1 MIEKNN
7 TTFNERLNN
16 VLQEI
21 RRISDSVKQLKDNT
35 RVIEESST
43 VNQDVVEEKLNTL
56 KNQLRKQSRIKRT
69 I

>member
-1 MIEKNN
+1 MIEKNK

-35 RVIEESST
+35 RGIEESST

>member
-21 RRISDSVKQLKDNT
+21 RRISDSMKQLKDNN
-35 RVIEESST
+35 RGIEESST
-43 VNQDVVEEKLNTL
+43 VNQDVVEKKLNTL